1 MTKNFLE
8 PGRDCWKGELK
19 AIYCSPWLTV
29 GLALT
34 ITSALTLNISVVLF
48 LRGNFLH

>member
-8 PGRDCWKGELK
+8 PGRACWSGELE

-34 ITSALTLNISVVLF
+34 VISAEALSS
-48 LRGNFLH
+48 